1 MSELKCDAPLLLRAI
16 DAEWEPWIS
25 PLVKGPAN
33 FFYLEAFNRISCFDI
48 VIIFKGHSTFIA
60 FPHFFNF
67 ILKAL
72 DSWDP
77 GSITVGAVPLNSR
90 VDGNYEKQ
98 LWKIEKENN
107 DCYFIIS
114 KHSSKCLDSRG
125 PGNNRI
131 GKSYKQTPEHQAYA
145 SQLWKI
151 TKEYDSNGWFNGCY
165 FIRNDH
171 SGARLDSWGG
181 HDGGGDTGKTVS
193 HHAPG
198 HPAYPHQLWKLNI
211 VPYDKYR
218 AKEGHRQMEMELHLQ
233 SNGRPRRDSTGNGGH
248 DRLER

>member
-1 MSELKCDAPLLLRAI
+1 MKINKSKFLSVPVCCFLVSLWSEAQCMESLR
-16 DAEWEPWIS
+16 DDLIS
-25 PLVKGPAN
+25 EYGNKRWVT
-33 FFYLEAFNRISCFDI
+33 I
-48 VIIFKGHSTFIA
+48 VSGDG
-60 FPHFFNF
+60 
-67 ILKAL
+67 KAL